1 MIIDLNEKQREAV
14 EYLDSPLLVV
24 AGAGSGKTRVL
35 TAKVAYLL
43 EKVGLNPHNIMAVTF
58 TNKAATEMVSRV
70 KELAGTSGEGISAG
84 TFHSFC
90 ARMLRMHADKIGY
103 SSNYSI
109 YDESDQLTL
118 IRRVI
123 EEMQLPD
130 SSFAPRMVRSAI
142 SRAKN
147 MATGEVTPDSFAGT
161 GRESALFEIYNGYKR
176 SLRERNAM
184 DFDDLLLNAIDLL
197 ESDSEISELYQERF
211 RYLLVDEY
219 QDTNNSQHRLVK
231 MLSAKHQGLCVVG
244 DPDQSIYSWRGA
256 DISNI
261 LNFEK
266 DYPDAHIVILE
277 QNYRSTQ
284 NILSSATALI
294 DNNRSRHKKA
304 LWSDL
309 GSGAA
314 IHDLV
319 FLNDEEEAR
328 GIARIIKAKRRQ
340 EKRKSRDFV
349 LLYRT
354 NWQSRVL
361 EHAMTSAGLN
371 YTIVGGFRFYERA
384 EIKDALAYLRFLTNP
399 LDSVS
404 LLRALRTPKRG
415 VGDVTAG
422 RLIEFLREWE
432 GDPID
437 GVAAAA
443 EEVGRAGAALR
454 SFAAIMQRFRDDLEE
469 RPIGSLTRDLLE
481 EIGYFEML
489 AAEGSIE
496 AESRMDNLVEL
507 ISGMEEFTQKYGDEA
522 DLQRYLAEI
531 SLLTDIDEWE
541 EEGDAVTLVTLHSAK
556 GLEYPVVF
564 ITGMEEE
571 LCPIIRVE
579 DDIDALEEERRL
591 CYVGMTR
598 AKEELYF
605 TRARRRRKW
614 GSVQERLPSRFLGEI
629 PPDLLE
635 NVDQMRLVTH
645 LSGGRT
651 AGSRRKGSDQADRY
665 DAMPDYENEDQ
676 DSAGIYQVGQM
687 VEHPTLGQGRILEVS
702 GSGERMRLVVAFTET
717 GTRRLMA
724 RYSKLSILQ
733 VSDNE

>member
-43 EKVGLNPHNIMAVTF
+43 KKVGLNPYNIMAVTF
-58 TNKAATEMVSRV
+58 TNKAATEMVCRV
-70 KELAGTSGEGISAG
+70 QELAGTSGEGISAG

-130 SSFAPRMVRSAI
+130 SSFPPRMVRSAI
-142 SRAKN
+142 SRARN
-147 MATGEVTPDSFAGT
+147 MAAGEVTPDSFAGT
-161 GRESALFEIYNGYKR
+161 DRDGALFKIYNGYKR

-184 DFDDLLLNAIDLL
+184 DFDDLLLNAVDLL
-197 ESDSEISELYQERF
+197 KSDSEISEHYQERF
-211 RYLLVDEY
+211 KYLLVDEY

-231 MLSAKHQGLCVVG
+231 MLSAKHRGLCVVG

-256 DISNI
+256 DIANI
-261 LNFEK
+261 LNFVN
-266 DYPDAHIVILE
+266 DYPDAHVVILE

-309 GSGAA
+309 GSGTAV
-314 IHDLV
+314 HDLV

-340 EKRKSRDFV
+340 EKRRSGDFV

-361 EHAMTSAGLN
+361 EHAMTGAGLN

-384 EIKDALAYLRFLTNP
+384 EIKDALAYLRFLANP

-404 LLRALRTPKRG
+404 LLRALRTPRRG
-415 VGDVTAG
+415 VGEVTAG
-422 RLIEFLREWE
+422 RLIEFLRVWE
-432 GDPID
+432 GDPIE

-443 EEVGRAGAALR
+443 AEVGRAGAALR

-469 RPIGSLTRDLLE
+469 RTIGSLTRDLLE

-489 AAEGSIE
+489 LSEGTIE
-496 AESRMDNLVEL
+496 AESRMDNLGEL
-507 ISGMEEFTQKYGDEA
+507 ISGMEQFTQKYGDEA
-522 DLQRYLAEI
+522 DLQLYLAEI
-531 SLLTDIDEWE
+531 SLLTDVDEWE
-541 EEGDAVTLVTLHSAK
+541 EKGDAVTLVTLHSAK

-571 LCPIIRVE
+571 LCPIIRSE
-579 DDIDALEEERRL
+579 DDADALEEERRL

-605 TRARRRRKW
+605 TRARRRRRW

-635 NVDQMRLVTH
+635 SVDQMRLVTH
-645 LSGGRT
+645 LSGGST
-651 AGSRRKGSDQADRY
+651 AGRRRRGSDQAGRY
-665 DAMPDYENEDQ
+665 NGMPDYENEDQ
-676 DSAGIYQVGQM
+676 DSAGIFKVGQM
-687 VEHPTLGQGRILEVS
+687 VEHPTLGKGRILEVS
-702 GSGERMRLVVAFTET
+702 GSGERMRLVVAFIDT

-724 RYSKLSILQ
+724 RYSKLSVLQ
-733 VSDNE
+733 TSDSG

>member
-43 EKVGLNPHNIMAVTF
+43 EKVGLNPYSIMAVTF

-70 KELAGTSGEGISAG
+70 QELTGASSEGISAG

-90 ARMLRMHADKIGY
+90 ARMLRMHAEKIGFG
-103 SSNYSI
+103 SNYSI
-109 YDESDQLTL
+109 YDEGDQLTL

-123 EEMQLPD
+123 EEMQLSD
-130 SSFAPRMVRSAI
+130 NSFAPRMVRSAI

-147 MATGEVTPDSFAGT
+147 MATGEVTSDSFAGS
-161 GRESALFEIYNGYKR
+161 GREGALFEIYNGYKR

-184 DFDDLLLNAIDLL
+184 DFDDLLLNSIDLL
-197 ESDSEISELYQERF
+197 ESDSEILELYQERF

-219 QDTNNSQHRLVK
+219 QDTNHTQHRLVK
-231 MLSAKHQGLCVVG
+231 MLSAKHLGLCVVG

-266 DYPDAHIVILE
+266 DYPDSHIVILE

-314 IHDLV
+314 VHDLV

-328 GIARIIKAKRRQ
+328 GIAQIIKAKRRQ

-361 EHAMTSAGLN
+361 EHAMTGAGLN

-404 LLRALRTPKRG
+404 LLRALRSPKRG

-422 RLIEFLREWE
+422 RLIKFLGDWE

-454 SFAAIMQRFRDDLEE
+454 SFAAIMQRLRDDLQE
-469 RPIGSLTRDLLE
+469 RTIGSLTRDMLE
-481 EIGYFEML
+481 EVGYFEML
-489 AAEGSIE
+489 LSEGTIE
-496 AESRMDNLVEL
+496 AESRMDNLGEL
-507 ISGMEEFTQKYGDEA
+507 ISGMEEYTQKYGDEA

-531 SLLTDIDEWE
+531 SLLTDMDEWE
-541 EEGDAVTLVTLHSAK
+541 DEGDAVTLVTLHSAK

-579 DDIDALEEERRL
+579 DDVDALEEERRL

-605 TRARRRRKW
+605 TRARRRRRW

-635 NVDQMRLVTH
+635 TVDQMRLVTH
-645 LSGGRT
+645 LSGGST
-651 AGSRRKGSDQADRY
+651 AGHRRKGSDRADRY

-687 VEHPTLGQGRILEVS
+687 VEHPTLGHGRILEVTD
-702 GSGERMRLVVAFTET
+702 SGERMRLVVAFTQT

-724 RYSKLSILQ
+724 RYSKLSVLQ
-733 VSDNE
+733 VPDS